1 MDGSR
6 ARSPSLR
13 YGFKQTEGRSAEG
26 GAYHHWAFKRGEP
39 EYLVHIRRAPA
50 KRRQKNRSTTQ
61 KEHDEPAL
69 PPPEPRS
76 WLASSAVPAAVRRSE
91 PLPEHLLAVADSLG
105 FDRTARA
112 AVAAAAPNSPRS
124 PMGGRAHGAT
134 PPAMIGGAGPALA
147 WHGGQPGGPFYA
159 PPQPLAAHGFG
170 PFGAAHAAPGMYS
183 QPMHSA
189 GAAMA
194 PLGAFSLGYGPVLAY
209 APALHAHPPFMAM
222 MPPTYPLAP
231 MGFGGGVI
239 MGSAM
244 GAPPPIIAETDRGAA
259 ATLAAHTAA
268 FATAPLPHALPRS
281 AGAKRPR
288 DEGPAES
295 HAHSRP
301 KSSGSIIDAAHDR
314 ARSSRPET
322 PDAG

>member
-1 MDGSR
+1 MSGIC
-6 ARSPSLR
+6 A
-13 YGFKQTEGRSAEG
+13 
-26 GAYHHWAFKRGEP
+26 
-39 EYLVHIRRAPA
+39 
-50 KRRQKNRSTTQ
+50 
-61 KEHDEPAL
+61 AL
-69 PPPEPRS
+69 GP
-76 WLASSAVPAAVRRSE
+76 LALQHGTFPTKLYEMV
-91 PLPEHLLAVADSLG
+91 G
-105 FDRTARA
+105 
-112 AVAAAAPNSPRS
+112 VAAEQGVCTWTSN
-124 PMGGRAHGAT
+124 
-134 PPAMIGGAGPALA
+134 
-147 WHGGQPGGPFYA
+147 
-159 PPQPLAAHGFG
+159 GFIILD
-170 PFGAAHAAPGMYS
+170 
-183 QPMHSA
+183 MHSA

-244 GAPPPIIAETDRGAA
+244 GAPPPIIAETDRDAA

-288 DEGPAES
+288 DEGSAES